1 MHLRV
6 DTNAESDILGCRY
19 EVICLG
25 SGSDTP
31 NKPRD
36 KNELFSGWAPKGA
49 GGISKL
55 VPFTNEF
62 LVRRTYV
69 KRD

>member
-6 DTNAESDILGCRY
+6 DTNAESELLGCRY

-36 KNELFSGWAPKGA
+36 KNELVFGLGA
-49 GGISKL
+49 ERGGGHK
-55 VPFTNEF
+55 
-62 LVRRTYV
+62 
-69 KRD
+69 